1 VTVAR
6 SAPASLAAP
15 SDLLAIA
22 DQARTAGQ
30 LGIDTEFMSEGRY
43 RALLCLVSVAVPA
56 VPGAGAASDAD
67 GDGGQAAEIPVGL
80 PKRVELID
88 PLDERIDPAP
98 LATVLADPRV
108 EVIVHA
114 GRQDVA
120 LLRRVWQT
128 EVTNLFDT
136 QIAAGFAGFGAQTG
150 YGGLLLDVLGLRLPK
165 SASFTRWDVRPLT
178 AEQVGYSRDDVIH
191 LLPLASDLQQRLAVT
206 GRLEWA
212 REECR
217 RLEGSS
223 DERDPDLAWQRLPRI
238 GQLNPAARA
247 VARELAA
254 WRERT
259 AAEEDRPVGSVL
271 ADASLVEI
279 AKRRP
284 ASFQAL
290 ERTRGIPP
298 ATLRR
303 RSAAVLDA
311 VLRGMDAEPLP
322 LENGERIEAN
332 PADAPLIA
340 LGEALVRAR
349 ALDAGLAY
357 ELIATRTD
365 LAQIVAA
372 VRRGRPEPPTR
383 TLRGWRRSL
392 IGEELLELLAGK
404 RSLAIGPGGRMV
416 ITQN

>member
-1 VTVAR
+1 MTVAK
-6 SAPASLAAP
+6 SAPTPLAAAG
-15 SDLLAIA
+15 DLPALA
-22 DQARTAGQ
+22 DQARAAGQ

-56 VPGAGAASDAD
+56 VPGPD
-67 GDGGQAAEIPVGL
+67 GPDGVGSEGSKGGQPERA
-80 PKRVELID
+80 ELID
-88 PLDERIDPAP
+88 TLDPEVDPAP
-98 LATVLADPRV
+98 LAVVLADPQV
-108 EVIVHA
+108 EVVVHA

-150 YGGLLLDVLGLRLPK
+150 YGGLLLDVLGQRVPK

-178 AEQVGYSRDDVIH
+178 AEQVGYARDDVVH
-191 LLPLASDLQQRLAVT
+191 LLPLASDLQQRLDAV

-238 GQLNPAARA
+238 GQLSPAARA
-247 VARELAA
+247 VAHELAA

-259 AAEEDRPVGSVL
+259 AADEDRPVGSVL
-271 ADASLVEI
+271 SDASLVEV

-284 ASFQAL
+284 ATFQAL
-290 ERTRGIPP
+290 ERIRGIQP

-303 RSAAVLDA
+303 RSAAILDA
-311 VLRGMDAEPLP
+311 VRHGMEADPLP
-322 LENGERIEAN
+322 LDNGERIEPN

-357 ELIATRTD
+357 ELVAARTD

-383 TLRGWRRSL
+383 TLQGWRRNL
-392 IGEELLELLAGK
+392 VGKELLELLAGK

-416 ITQN
+416 ITQS